1 MFDARWC
8 SGSTADFGSADPGSN
23 PGRAAPLF
31 TTPVFVILWYDWSM
45 KGTEMAKIAISLPDE
60 TLAAIERER
69 EVRGETRSAFVRR
82 IVEKHL
88 KAESDAEKETRYIQG
103 YIDHPDDNE
112 DVRGFL
118 ELGLAALAEVPWET
132 EETSS

>member
-1 MFDARWC
+1 
-8 SGSTADFGSADPGSN
+8 
-23 PGRAAPLF
+23 
-31 TTPVFVILWYDWSM
+31 
-45 KGTEMAKIAISLPDE
+45 MAKIAISLPDE